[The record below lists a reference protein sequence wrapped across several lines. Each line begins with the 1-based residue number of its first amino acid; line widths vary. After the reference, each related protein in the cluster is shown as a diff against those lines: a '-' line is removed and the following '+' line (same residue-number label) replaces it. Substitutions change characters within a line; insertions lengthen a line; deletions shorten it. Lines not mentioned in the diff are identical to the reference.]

1 MKYQALILA
10 AVILSAGCSRP
21 QTGWHPLSGPDGTQW
36 QPMGVERLPDLN
48 VPRGCHRTLVLNGE
62 ITLLGGNT
70 TGFKPIETAEYY
82 ADGAWHTVSMLYS
95 HMNGFAASLPDG
107 SVLLG
112 GGSPEAFGIGQS
124 WGMEI
129 YDPAS
134 HSFSA
139 SGIMSVKRAMS
150 SALTMPDGSVLIV
163 GNWRAGDSFETWTPD
178 GGFVTGEALAPG
190 WAEPFIFPASEED
203 IIVFGAWD
211 TRGNRPGGRV
221 DHIWGQTESDPLLE
235 DCLLPANYCVLPE
248 EHRIAD
254 YTYLVP
260 VLYKENMPAILR
272 VDSGRFSLLE
282 TEPPLPLDS
291 PDGGQLDWGHLQVD
305 RHARLAW
312 VQGFDSV
319 SGMLCFARID
329 YNPTLDGGKASAT
342 FYYAEQPGGFPAGCA
357 KMLSG
362 GRFVLAGG
370 TGWEQGTCPVVQ
382 DFFNTYQSAYILHTE
397 QPQKT
402 GVPLWVIILAALLI
416 AGVIILMLR
425 LLPRKQPVQAE
436 ESRLTGNLMEQIS
449 TLIEEKELWRRKDL
463 RITDLASELATN
475 KTYVSLL
482 LNNVSGGSFT
492 DIVNGYRVRNSQTLM
507 REHPEMLLDDV
518 AAESGFSSYTSFY
531 RNFKSI
537 TGMTPQEWKKLGE

>member
-1 MKYQALILA
+1 
-10 AVILSAGCSRP
+10 
-21 QTGWHPLSGPDGTQW
+21 
-36 QPMGVERLPDLN
+36 MGVERLPDLN
-48 VPRGCHRTLVLNGE
+48 VPRGCHRTLVLNGQ

-82 ADGAWHTVSMLYS
+82 ADGAWHPVSMLYP

-124 WGMEI
+124 WGTEI
-129 YDPAS
+129 YDPAT

-163 GNWRAGDSFETWTPD
+163 GNWRAGDSFETWSPD
-178 GGFVTGEALAPG
+178 GGFAPGEALAPG
-190 WAEPFIFPASEED
+190 WAEPFIFHASEDD

-221 DHIWGQTESDPLLE
+221 DHVGGLTERDPLLE
-235 DCLLPANYCVLPE
+235 DCLLPPNYYVLPE

-260 VLYKENMPAILR
+260 VLYKESMPAILR

-357 KMLSG
+357 KILSG

-370 TGWEQGTCPVVQ
+370 TGWEQGTCPVVL

-416 AGVIILMLR
+416 AGVIILVLR

-492 DIVNGYRVRNSQTLM
+492 DIVNGYRVRNAQLLM

-518 AAESGFSSYTSFY
+518 AADSGFSSYTSFY

-537 TGMTPQEWKKLGE
+537 TGMTPQEWKKVGE

>member
-36 QPMGVERLPDLN
+36 QPMGIERLPD
-48 VPRGCHRTLVLNGE
+48 LNGE

-129 YDPAS
+129 YNPAS

-190 WAEPFIFPASEED
+190 WAEPFIFPASEDD

-211 TRGNRPGGRV
+211 TRGNRPGGR
-221 DHIWGQTESDPLLE
+221 
-235 DCLLPANYCVLPE
+235 
-248 EHRIAD
+248 
-254 YTYLVP
+254 
-260 VLYKENMPAILR
+260 
-272 VDSGRFSLLE
+272 
-282 TEPPLPLDS
+282 
-291 PDGGQLDWGHLQVD
+291 
-305 RHARLAW
+305 
-312 VQGFDSV
+312 
-319 SGMLCFARID
+319 
-329 YNPTLDGGKASAT
+329 
-342 FYYAEQPGGFPAGCA
+342 
-357 KMLSG
+357 
-362 GRFVLAGG
+362 G
-370 TGWEQGTCPVVQ
+370 T
-382 DFFNTYQSAYILHTE
+382 
-397 QPQKT
+397 
-402 GVPLWVIILAALLI
+402 
-416 AGVIILMLR
+416 
-425 LLPRKQPVQAE
+425 
-436 ESRLTGNLMEQIS
+436 
-449 TLIEEKELWRRKDL
+449 
-463 RITDLASELATN
+463 
-475 KTYVSLL
+475 
-482 LNNVSGGSFT
+482 
-492 DIVNGYRVRNSQTLM
+492 
-507 REHPEMLLDDV
+507 
-518 AAESGFSSYTSFY
+518 
-531 RNFKSI
+531 
-537 TGMTPQEWKKLGE
+537 